1 MTKKLSIIALMGLS
15 VVLAGCSLPGTPDP
29 QIVAQTQ
36 LLTDMQTQISTLLSG
51 MDDLRTQNAQL
62 SGALLKISAYVD
74 AQTPTTAPTH
84 NAPSLFDPS
93 LMGTGADSTGM
104 NVLELTVPQPS
115 DLTGTVST
123 GENDIS
129 TGVKIDIPMG
139 TGSVDHTWSIE
150 VSTGHSITGSVD
162 TGASSSTTKTSLLEE
177 LKKASK
183 KSPKV
188 SSGTDTSKGTGSS
201 L

>member
-1 MTKKLSIIALMGLS
+1 MWLS

-29 QIVAQTQ
+29 QIAAQTQ

-51 MDDLRTQNAQL
+51 MDDLRTQNTQL

-74 AQTPTTAPTH
+74 TQTPVTAPTH

-104 NVLELTVPQPS
+104 NVPELTVPQLS

-123 GENDIS
+123 GEKDTS
-129 TGVKIDIPMG
+129 TGVNIDSSIV
-139 TGSVDHTWSIE
+139 TGSLDHTWSTQ
-150 VSTGHSITGSVD
+150 VITGSID
-162 TGASSSTTKTSLLEE
+162 TWSSSSTTKTSLLEE

-183 KSPKV
+183 KSSKTN
-188 SSGTDTSKGTGSS
+188 SGTNTNKGTGSS